1 MNFRREAERGMQGD
15 NQGSDKG
22 QGRKKAREQV
32 WRCWINSLEF
42 EIPVET
48 MKWKYLIL
56 ATVKVRII
64 LAALI
69 NKLQRIPWW
78 CNG

>member
-1 MNFRREAERGMQGD
+1 MEVL
-15 NQGSDKG
+15 DKDDFTL
-22 QGRKKAREQV
+22 
-32 WRCWINSLEF
+32 NSLEF

-56 ATVKVRII
+56 ATVEVRII
-64 LAALI
+64 LAALR